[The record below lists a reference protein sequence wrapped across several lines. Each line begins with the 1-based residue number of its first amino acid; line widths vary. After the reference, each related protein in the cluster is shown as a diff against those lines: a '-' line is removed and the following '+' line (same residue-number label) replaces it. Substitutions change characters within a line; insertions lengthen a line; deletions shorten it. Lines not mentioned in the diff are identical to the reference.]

1 MRDRSYV
8 FKDAVDELFQGCG
21 EKIPWQIFCLYL
33 IGTLHI
39 ATDQGELVPEG
50 GRLAF
55 YLPTQN
61 NFFYFFI
68 FYFFAFAGYGGG
80 WREP

>member
-21 EKIPWQIFCLYL
+21 EKIPRQIFCLYL
-33 IGTLHI
+33 TGTLH
-39 ATDQGELVPEG
+39 ATTDPWELVPEG

-55 YLPTQN
+55 YLPAQN
-61 NFFYFFI
+61 NFF
-68 FYFFAFAGYGGG
+68 
-80 WREP
+80 